1 MHSKFFRTARPYIL
15 FLHDFKCV
23 LCKIESTSNHVHH
36 IDFNSNNDN
45 FENFAILCQ
54 SCHELVHKTCI
65 KLNTQ
70 LDNSKKAQFL
80 KIPFNIKRHK
90 KF

>member
-36 IDFNSNNDN
+36 IDFDSNNDD
-45 FENFAILCQ
+45 FDNFAILCQ
-54 SCHELVHKTCI
+54 SCHKLVHVTGI
-65 KLNTQ
+65 RLNVKFAGA
-70 LDNSKKAQFL
+70 KKDIFL
-80 KIPFNIKRHK
+80 KIPFNIKLK
-90 KF
+90 K